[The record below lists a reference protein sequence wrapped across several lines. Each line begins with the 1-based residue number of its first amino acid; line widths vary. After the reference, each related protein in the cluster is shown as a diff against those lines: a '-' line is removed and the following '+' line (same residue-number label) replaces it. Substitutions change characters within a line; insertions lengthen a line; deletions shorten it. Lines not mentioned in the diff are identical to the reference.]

1 MKIYVHY
8 EEREPNFTLL
18 VRLPL
23 VDDGDGSSDSTATC
37 YPTRLLR
44 VRNHQSNHQ
53 SNPIIM
59 DSDYWCLRHRDSR
72 APTTTET
79 RSM

>member
-44 VRNHQSNHQ
+44 VRNPIQSSIQ
-53 SNPIIM
+53 SK
-59 DSDYWCLRHRDSR
+59 
-72 APTTTET
+72 
-79 RSM
+79 